1 MIIYINKITIA
12 EKGMTLL
19 RIVSLSDDETADSKL
34 FSEYGICLY
43 IEHGRNIILFGTG
56 DRKSV
61 V

>member
-34 FSEYGICLY
+34 FSE
-43 IEHGRNIILFGTG
+43 H
-56 DRKSV
+56 
-61 V
+61 